1 MGVMCSLLGHDYD
14 DPEVERERVEN
25 GDEVVLTAKRV
36 ERCRSCGHERVISEN
51 TEVTALSAAA
61 GVVREPDGTVVIA
74 PDGSEA
80 GTDDTADD
88 PDRTVTAVETME
100 DDPADAEPEPTVRN
114 GGPRGVVEAEPDE
127 TEPTDATEPTDGTE
141 RAIRDDGAADD
152 DPAPDPAGSGSV
164 EIAESVVATS
174 ALDRSTGGGEPA
186 DDQGDDTGS
195 IDRIGDEPTRRDP
208 SERAPGEWP
217 SEPSGPV
224 TTEAARSDGSA
235 ASTAQWP
242 DGSGRDGESADEG
255 SDEEPDQPDRLTGGS
270 FVCTSCGFDAAVIDS
285 PHRAGDICPNCH
297 RGYLAWET
305 RKG

>member
-74 PDGSEA
+74 PDGSDDGTGEA
-80 GTDDTADD
+80 PDA
-88 PDRTVTAVETME
+88 PDRTVTAVETMG
-100 DDPADAEPEPTVRN
+100 DDPAEAEPEPAVRN
-114 GGPRGVVEAEPDE
+114 GGSREVAEAERDG
-127 TEPTDATEPTDGTE
+127 TEPADATEPTDETD
-141 RAIRDDGAADD
+141 RRIRDDGAAV
-152 DPAPDPAGSGSV
+152 DPATDSSGSGGI
-164 EIAESVVATS
+164 EIAESVTATS
-174 ALDRSTGGGEPA
+174 ALDRSTNGGEPTDDPA
-186 DDQGDDTGS
+186 DDAGS
-195 IDRIGDEPTRRDP
+195 IDRIGDEPTSRDP

-217 SEPSGPV
+217 SEPEGPGPV
-224 TTEAARSDGSA
+224 TTGAARSDGSA

-242 DGSGRDGESADEG
+242 DDTGRDDGSVTDE
-255 SDEEPDQPDRLTGGS
+255 SDEEPERLTGGS
-270 FVCTSCGFDAAVIDS
+270 FGCASCGFDAAVIDS